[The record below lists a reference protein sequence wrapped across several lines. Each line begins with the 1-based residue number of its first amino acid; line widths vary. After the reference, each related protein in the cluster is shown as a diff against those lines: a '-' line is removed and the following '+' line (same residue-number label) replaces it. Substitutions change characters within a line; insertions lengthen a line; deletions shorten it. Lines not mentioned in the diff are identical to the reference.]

1 MEELRRLSIQ
11 YYQNTVGIRFFGGR
25 GGIFVFLCTL
35 SIYIF
40 VYSNF
45 KLHNDTL
52 TTSTAVVSACF
63 WALARNEYDKNLIR
77 HLSFF
82 SHLES
87 KRVSDHKAL
96 YLHELTYHVG
106 PTLFEAMKVFKE
118 IVETN
123 AQNRSF
129 ALSNIDYHFFK
140 FLYDPESKN
149 RILSLIIYLISLIA
163 VLTVIKPESQYSIYE
178 VIQDISMDVV
188 QSYLVYS
195 LLFIIFGYFV
205 IVLPIMFVITYVV
218 VPILLKFSSV
228 AVLSRF
234 FISEL
239 NRYSYLE
246 QKIQSTNVSN

>member
-11 YYQNTVGIRFFGGR
+11 YYQDTVGIRFFGVK
-25 GGIFVFLCTL
+25 GGVLVFLSTI

-40 VYSNF
+40 AYSNF

-52 TTSTAVVSACF
+52 TTLTALISVCF
-63 WALARNEYDKNLIR
+63 WALARNEYDRNLIC

-87 KRVSDHKAL
+87 KSVSDHKAL
-96 YLHELTYHVG
+96 YLHELTYHVA
-106 PTLFEAMKVFKE
+106 PTLFETMKIFKE

-123 AQNRSF
+123 TKNRSF
-129 ALSNIDYHFFK
+129 VLSNVDYHFFK

-149 RILSLIIYLISLIA
+149 RILSLVIYLISLIA
-163 VLTVIKPESQYSIYE
+163 VLTVIKPESQYSIYQ
-178 VIQDISMDVV
+178 VIQDIPMDVV
-188 QSYLVYS
+188 QGYFLFS
-195 LLFIIFGYFV
+195 LFFIIFGYFL
-205 IVLPIMFVITYVV
+205 IVLPIMFIVTYVA

-228 AVLSRF
+228 SVLSRF

>member
-1 MEELRRLSIQ
+1 MEELRRLSTQ
-11 YYQNTVGIRFFGGR
+11 YYQNTVGIRFFGIK
-25 GGIFVFLCTL
+25 GGIFVFLSTL
-35 SIYIF
+35 SILIF
-40 VYSNF
+40 INSNF
-45 KLHNDTL
+45 SLHNEILTTL
-52 TTSTAVVSACF
+52 TTVISACL
-63 WALARNEYDKNLIR
+63 WALARNEYDQNLIR

-96 YLHELTYHVG
+96 YLHELTYHVA
-106 PTLFEAMKVFKE
+106 PTLFEAMKIFKE

-123 AQNRSF
+123 TKNRSF
-129 ALSNIDYHFFK
+129 VLNNVDYHFLK

-163 VLTVIKPESQYSIYE
+163 VLTVIKPESQYDIYQL
-178 VIQDISMDVV
+178 IQDIPMDVV
-188 QSYLVYS
+188 QSYLLFS
-195 LLFIIFGYFV
+195 LCFIVFGYFV
-205 IVLPIMFVITYVV
+205 VVIPIMFVVTYGV
-218 VPILLKFSSV
+218 VPVLLKFSSV

-246 QKIQSTNVSN
+246 QKKL